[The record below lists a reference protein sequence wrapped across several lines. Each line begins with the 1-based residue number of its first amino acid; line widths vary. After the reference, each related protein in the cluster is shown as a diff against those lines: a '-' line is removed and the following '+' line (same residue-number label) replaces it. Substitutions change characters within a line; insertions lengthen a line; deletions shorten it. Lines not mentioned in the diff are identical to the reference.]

1 MGRYNISTDNI
12 KSPKLFSLMVLIPVI
27 ANLLV
32 IIFSY
37 INNSSSLFV
46 NIGMLLNTV
55 SYYFLVKGVDKH
67 NINIKQMFYF
77 YVSLLLSLAMSILSY
92 HEKTLGFSSY
102 IDIGMYKIICS
113 VISIGLLIAVNVIM
127 HKKRIKYKT
136 A

>member
-1 MGRYNISTDNI
+1 MDRYSISTDNI

-92 HEKTLGFSSY
+92 HETTLGFSSY
-102 IDIGMYKIICS
+102 IDISMYKIICS

>member
-1 MGRYNISTDNI
+1 MDKYSINTDNI

-77 YVSLLLSLAMSILSY
+77 YVSLLLSLAMSLLSY

-102 IDIGMYKIICS
+102 IDISMYKIICS
-113 VISIGLLIAVNVIM
+113 VISIGLLIAVNVII

>member
-92 HEKTLGFSSY
+92 QEKTLYFSSY

>member
-92 HEKTLGFSSY
+92 QEKTLDFSSY

>member
-92 HEKTLGFSSY
+92 QEKTLDFSSY

-136 A
+136 